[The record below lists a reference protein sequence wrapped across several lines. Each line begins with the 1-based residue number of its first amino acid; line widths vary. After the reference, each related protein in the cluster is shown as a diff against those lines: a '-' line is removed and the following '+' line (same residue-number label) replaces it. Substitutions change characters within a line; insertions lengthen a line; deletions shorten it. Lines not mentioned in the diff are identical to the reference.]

1 VIVGSDN
8 QDIFSTLTGHYER
21 SFFSFEP
28 HSLEEFSYEVVYY
41 AQPSS
46 HRSSSIA
53 SQNNDPNLVSEYNTR
68 DEYTPHGQKQ
78 FQRRFFSNEGY
89 SEEGSLPPQRGFST
103 DLGESASIGFGGQL
117 FEEKAV
123 ILASHDDYL
132 SSSKAPLL
140 EGEDEDDGFRHNMNG
155 NGNKSNTSE
164 ERYLDEQY
172 EEWSDEQSKNNR
184 MMISQPGN
192 KGVQSQQLQQQQQ
205 QQEANDNKSEYDL
218 DSFIV
223 EDNDEEGMDSLTASP
238 YMLDHHHIIHA
249 KELERQQLQHS
260 HDENHPSPHSHSAGG
275 GGGHF
280 PSSSSQTGQQQL
292 HQQPQLIIP
301 STVEQPV
308 YRKEIIARKPLFSR
322 KHLKYYKQY
331 SEKPISFIDMLLYQ
345 AMTIDQ
351 WSSSSTTGVPL
362 AEAVFS
368 PKLQS
373 PEEERN
379 KEPSPKAFFSFV
391 LANNPS
397 HNH

>member
-1 VIVGSDN
+1 LLEKISPLEIDYVIVGSDN
-8 QDIFSTLTGHYER
+8 NDIFSTLTGHYEK

-28 HSLEEFSYEVVYY
+28 HSLDEFYYEVVFYP
-41 AQPSS
+41 QPSS

-53 SQNNDPNLVSEYNTR
+53 SQNDEYN
-68 DEYTPHGQKQ
+68 PHGQKQ
-78 FQRRFFSNEGY
+78 FDRGFGSNESY
-89 SEEGSLPPQRGFST
+89 NEERTFPPQRGFST
-103 DLGESASIGFGGQL
+103 DLGESASIGGGQL

-123 ILASHDDYL
+123 ILASQDDYL
-132 SSSKAPLL
+132 SNSKAALL
-140 EGEDEDDGFRHNMNG
+140 EVDNEDDGFRHNM

-172 EEWSDEQSKNNR
+172 EDWSDEQSKNNR
-184 MMISQPGN
+184 MMISQPDGN
-192 KGVQSQQLQQQQQ
+192 EGTKSQQQQ

-238 YMLDHHHIIHA
+238 YMLDHHHVIHA

-260 HDENHPSPHSHSAGG
+260 HDENHPSPHGRSGG
-275 GGGHF
+275 GEGGGRF
-280 PSSSSQTGQQQL
+280 PSSSSQSGQRQL
-292 HQQPQLIIP
+292 HDQPHLVLP
-301 STVEQPV
+301 SSAEQPI
-308 YRKEIIARKPLFSR
+308 YRKEIIARKPLMSR

-331 SEKPISFIDMLLYQ
+331 SETPITFIDMLLYQ

-351 WSSSSTTGVPL
+351 WSSSSTVVVPVSEFVL
-362 AEAVFS
+362 S

-373 PEEERN
+373 PEEARN
-379 KEPSPKAFFSFV
+379 KEQTPKAFFSFV